1 MEEMSIAMQNYLELI
16 YELSLDGKKARVS
29 DIAKHLGVSKPSVNN
44 AVVVLAKDGYV
55 IYEKYAD
62 VKLTPKGKETAESIC
77 GKHQTIK
84 QLFVEVLNIDEGIA
98 DKDACLIEHVISNES
113 IKAMQE
119 FLDRQK

>member
-1 MEEMSIAMQNYLELI
+1 MEKKLE
-16 YELSLDGKKARVS
+16 
-29 DIAKHLGVSKPSVNN
+29 SV
-44 AVVVLAKDGYV
+44 
-55 IYEKYAD
+55 I
-62 VKLTPKGKETAESIC
+62 S
-77 GKHQTIK
+77 

>member
-1 MEEMSIAMQNYLELI
+1 MRKEN
-16 YELSLDGKKARVS
+16 DAR
-29 DIAKHLGVSKPSVNN
+29 
-44 AVVVLAKDGYV
+44 LAIRV
-55 IYEKYAD
+55 
-62 VKLTPKGKETAESIC
+62 PKETAEFIC